1 VQLQDAIISG
11 TRCVGSEKKEKKK
24 RKREIIDEKMR
35 SGFRAPQWPSTGKE
49 AGAEKL
55 LSNNISTKLNF
66 IIAYRIAHIA
76 RRILPAYSRISK
88 VPISTLSKHT
98 YTTMSGEIT
107 HPTIKGS

>member
-1 VQLQDAIISG
+1 
-11 TRCVGSEKKEKKK
+11 
-24 RKREIIDEKMR
+24 MR
-35 SGFRAPQWPSTGKE
+35 SGFRAPQRPSTGKE

-55 LSNNISTKLNF
+55 LSNNISTNPNF

-76 RRILPAYSRISK
+76 CRRLPAYSHIPKVLISA
-88 VPISTLSKHT
+88 LSKNT